1 MSSLLVWFLIGI
13 VLLLSLGFVKM
24 FVLNTYDL
32 KLWPAI
38 HRARR
43 EIRKIARQR
52 VPNADVFSRLGA
64 TAVSPGHLTF
74 SIRVETDKQRTVLC
88 VDPDIHKQFRDALV
102 KAGYPTTTVPVV
114 HFGIQS
120 QETVDRDYGGSW
132 DEAGQM
138 P

>member
-1 MSSLLVWFLIGI
+1 

-43 EIRKIARQR
+43 EVRKIARQR
-52 VPNADVFSRLGA
+52 VPNADVFSRQGA
-64 TAVSPGHLTF
+64 TAISPGHLSF
-74 SIRVETDKQRTVLC
+74 AIRVDTDKQRSILC
-88 VDPDIHKQFRDALV
+88 EDPEIHKQFRDALV
-102 KAGYPTTTVPVV
+102 KAGYLTATVPVV

-132 DEAGQM
+132 GEAGQM